1 MTRGNGYTTITL
13 LYIVGYGDVV
23 PVTHLGRL
31 ACIFACIW
39 GVFIYSCFIISMDV
53 LISFQSN
60 EKRVYERMMRDEGIV
75 SLESAAAKTIANFI
89 MFTHTRN
96 KK

>member
-1 MTRGNGYTTITL
+1 
-13 LYIVGYGDVV
+13 
-23 PVTHLGRL
+23 
-31 ACIFACIW
+31 
-39 GVFIYSCFIISMDV
+39 MDV